1 METICNYSKSSWAGG
16 QAGRQAG
23 GIITRVSL
31 EGQGLLEKQVGE
43 ALIQGEPSQHLS

>member
-1 METICNYSKSSWAGG
+1 METICNYSKSSWAGK

-31 EGQGLLEKQVGE
+31 EGQGLLGEQVGE
-43 ALIQGEPSQHLS
+43 ARIEGELPRHLP